1 MNHPNPIRMT
11 FVEGRTT
18 LPANRRE
25 GGSRSIAL
33 ALPAPSAHRR
43 VVLWLTAVFAAALLA
58 VVSGCG
64 GENGEPQDANAAA
77 SSDERTVRV
86 ETLVLEPTSFEEI
99 IQITGAVEA
108 LDDATLSAQ
117 AAGTV
122 THLARL
128 GTNVGAGGTVAQLE
142 PTLAGSAVAQAQAQ
156 VEAAQA
162 AFDLAADNLNRQEPL
177 YRDSVISAIEWENVR
192 AQYNQA
198 RAGLSQAEAAL
209 SQAQESLRRTRVST
223 PFSGTVE
230 EHFVELGEQ
239 VTPGREIARVINT
252 SRVKVTAGV
261 PERYAAQIGVGTPVL
276 LDFQAYRGRAMRGTV
291 SFVGSA
297 IDRDTRTF
305 PIEILVENSDRRLKP
320 EMIAEVSVTIETI
333 ENALVVP
340 RAAVIRTEDGSVV
353 YVVQED
359 SGKLVAARR
368 DVTLGPGH
376 GADVVVTN
384 LQAGDEVVVLGQNNL
399 TEGDPLQV
407 MDRHNSVAAVADS
420 VTTPMPQ
427 MD

>member
-1 MNHPNPIRMT
+1 MNHPNPFRAT
-11 FVEGRTT
+11 SAGHRTALIAT
-18 LPANRRE
+18 RGANQ
-25 GGSRSIAL
+25 SRPVAV
-33 ALPAPSAHRR
+33 ALPVQSAHRK
-43 VVLWLTAVFAAALLA
+43 VFLWLTAALAAALLA
-58 VVSGCG
+58 VASGCG
-64 GENGEPQDANAAA
+64 GDNGEPQDANAAA
-77 SSDERTVRV
+77 SADERSVRV
-86 ETLVLEPTSFEEI
+86 ETLVLEPASFEEI

-122 THLARL
+122 TYLAPL
-128 GTNVGAGGTVAQLE
+128 GSNIGRGATVAQLE
-142 PTLAGSAVAQAQAQ
+142 PALAGSAVAQAQAQ

-162 AFDLAADNLNRQEPL
+162 SFDLAADNLKRQEPL

-261 PERYAAQIGVGTPVL
+261 PERYAAEIGVGTPVL
-276 LDFQAYRGRAMRGTV
+276 LDFQAYRGRTIRGTV

-305 PIEILVENSDRRLKP
+305 PIEILVENSDRQLKP
-320 EMIAEVSVTIETI
+320 QMIADVSVTIETI
-333 ENALVVP
+333 EDALVVP
-340 RAAVIRTEDGSVV
+340 RAAVMRTEDGHVV

-359 SGKLVAARR
+359 DGKAVAARR
-368 DVTLGPGH
+368 DVILGPGH
-376 GADVVVTN
+376 GGDVVVTN

-399 TEGDPLQV
+399 TEGDLLQV
-407 MDRHNSVAAVADS
+407 MDRHTSASAVADS
-420 VTTPMPQ
+420 VSTPMPQ
-427 MD
+427 TD